1 MQIFTFGPK
10 FSNSYKLAERYFPT
24 ANKIPCENLQEIC
37 QKLST
42 DKTFF
47 AMLPLQCPT
56 NGIFQNNIEHIIQ
69 HKLQIWD
76 TLTASPKLSIAAKS
90 RSLTTVCSTS
100 ENLALSKTTLQ
111 KNFPK
116 LKQFITPDLKTA
128 IEHSLYNPEVACI
141 IPDDLIKVLQLE
153 KIGDSLIDPTQ
164 NQITYGLLN
173 LTANPKVKERSYI
186 GIQLDESKSTNHLLN
201 ILHPF
206 KEHNVEI
213 FKVHSLKPLEN
224 KTQQLFCF
232 EIQGDFRQARFRQIQ
247 VFLERDLKICKVH
260 ELGGVSHSLEP
271 QA

>member
-1 MQIFTFGPK
+1 M
-10 FSNSYKLAERYFPT
+10 
-24 ANKIPCENLQEIC
+24 
-37 QKLST
+37 
-42 DKTFF
+42 
-47 AMLPLQCPT
+47 
-56 NGIFQNNIEHIIQ
+56 
-69 HKLQIWD
+69 
-76 TLTASPKLSIAAKS
+76 
-90 RSLTTVCSTS
+90 V
-100 ENLALSKTTLQ
+100 
-111 KNFPK
+111 
-116 LKQFITPDLKTA
+116 
-128 IEHSLYNPEVACI
+128 
-141 IPDDLIKVLQLE
+141 
-153 KIGDSLIDPTQ
+153 DPTQ
-164 NQITYGLLN
+164 NQITYGLIN